1 MEMKLDN
8 VLKALDYIIDNEYN
22 HYLECKD
29 DESEASAQNHIF
41 LTAVDAKTDL
51 NRYFNFM

>member
-22 HYLECKD
+22 HYLECVD
-29 DESEASAQNHIF
+29 DDNEATVQSHIY

>member
-29 DESEASAQNHIF
+29 DESEATVQSHIY

>member
-29 DESEASAQNHIF
+29 DDNEASAQNHIF